1 MTNPKVSTRPS
12 DHSQLIGRGDS
23 VKTDFCRGG
32 EEASAVVPWT
42 PGQAGAEGKQRDAAW
57 VVLPRWSHQNAGVTS
72 SRLAIQWSFT
82 VLTYTAH
89 DSQTSDYHANKYKE
103 GPEINSIPLQQSHL
117 SLGLILCWTGGGFWN
132 NTYVSQPQDNWI
144 GRIRESDS
152 CPIRAVTCHGLSSW
166 PATFVHLA
174 RSAHQAQTHPAGC
187 PVLLSLHPC
196 QWVQETEALTPFWE
210 GVNDWQCRR
219 GLYHLL
225 PCALSTLS
233 AGSDKPA

>member
-1 MTNPKVSTRPS
+1 MSVVAQMVPS
-12 DHSQLIGRGDS
+12 
-23 VKTDFCRGG
+23 KCR
-32 EEASAVVPWT
+32 SDKQ
-42 PGQAGAEGKQRDAAW
+42 QAGHS
-57 VVLPRWSHQNAGVTS
+57 VVIHCSYVHCSWQPDL
-72 SRLAIQWSFT
+72 
-82 VLTYTAH
+82 
-89 DSQTSDYHANKYKE
+89 YHANKYKE